1 MLNRRFGGS
10 RGSILAK
17 LVLGVVVAA
26 IMSGC
31 LEAVL
36 RAAWWLSGSHIEVVS
51 TLQNRNDPSEKHFVL
66 PASVAKQLG
75 TSQRFG
81 VESNVLTYPDRDL
94 LFHVRP
100 NPAKADV
107 YCYEG
112 IDRFG
117 YRNRDALQTLRSRPR
132 LGTTRVLLLGDSCAF
147 GWGICRFDETL
158 GFQLEK
164 LIGAPTHRAQVINL
178 AQPGYSTEQGLRL
191 FRRWFPKVRPDFVI
205 LYFGWND
212 LFPTPGL
219 TDAEVLRLL
228 PVTQSAPMRALM
240 GTALYRTLAFGLSRM
255 VEPSVAP
262 GTSHRSRVP
271 LEQSGANMRAM
282 VEESRAGGAGVYIV
296 VPPRGPQFNRPDL
309 HIFEFNR
316 AVREVIGDHATF
328 IQPFAMDPAAPGS
341 AAYFLSDGYHPS
353 APGARLLAEAIADV
367 LPLLPAQ
374 DVPEMALEDNDIDAV
389 TESAVEPSNPPA
401 DTPGISPEHEHPG

>member
-1 MLNRRFGGS
+1 MLNRRFGAS

-26 IMSGC
+26 IMAGC

-164 LIGAPTHRAQVINL
+164 LIGAPTHRAQIINL

-228 PVTQSAPMRALM
+228 PLTQSAPMRALM

-296 VPPRGPQFNRPDL
+296 VPPRGPQFQSSRPSHLRVQSSGSRGDRRPRHVHPTVRDGSRRSRL
-309 HIFEFNR
+309 GRLFPFGRLSPQR
-316 AVREVIGDHATF
+316 AR
-328 IQPFAMDPAAPGS
+328 
-341 AAYFLSDGYHPS
+341 S
-353 APGARLLAEAIADV
+353 APAGGGDRRRVAFAARTGCAGDGAGRQRHRRGHRV
-367 LPLLPAQ
+367 RRR
-374 DVPEMALEDNDIDAV
+374 
-389 TESAVEPSNPPA
+389 AVEPA
-401 DTPGISPEHEHPG
+401 GGHTGHLA